1 MLDEFVRQRTRALR
15 DFSRD
20 DILHALGLERR
31 STPMDT
37 AISTGIA
44 FLAGAAA
51 GAGIALLLAPKSG
64 REMRADISNKASE
77 VTKRLTSTASE
88 IASDVRNALPIG
100 EGGERRNVDAA
111 TRTLGGTN
119 RTS

>member
-1 MLDEFVRQRTRALR
+1 MLDEFVKQRTRAMR

-31 STPMDT
+31 STPIET

-44 FLAGAAA
+44 FIAGAAA
-51 GAGIALLLAPKSG
+51 GAGLALLLAPKSG
-64 REMRADISNKASE
+64 REMRADISSKASE
-77 VTKRLTSTASE
+77 MTNRLTSTASE
-88 IASDVRNALPIG
+88 IATDVRNALPIG
-100 EGGERRNVDAA
+100 DGGDRRTADAA
-111 TRTLGGTN
+111 TRALGGTN